1 MKEFRGLTALII
13 EPHSGMRMSIH
24 NMLNLCEISKIDHA
38 VSSGTAIRPLQN
50 KHYDLI
56 LCEYDLGEGQD
67 GQQLLEDLRHNKIIP
82 LWTIFIMVTAER
94 SQEKVVSAAELA
106 PTDYL
111 LKPFTAD
118 ALLERISRAIER
130 RVLLMPIY
138 QLMERGSLS
147 EAIQDCVEGEQT
159 SSKFAVDFM
168 RLRAELHVTLGHA
181 AEAELIYKRLQ
192 EVRAVAWARLG
203 LAKTLY
209 MQSKYTEAEELLTNI
224 VTENPQFLDA
234 YDWLAKT
241 HEAVGNL
248 PKAKDVLQEAVAVS
262 PHVVRRLRKLG
273 QVSIETGDI
282 DTAEASFQKVVTKAK
297 YSEFR
302 DPEDHVRLV
311 KTLVKKG
318 DTQQAAVVVRDMEK
332 TLNTSL
338 KMPACRAISAGM
350 IHELNGDAER
360 AAEEFA
366 AAVAACRD
374 AVGLSN
380 EMKLDLAKNCLQNNL
395 QEGAAEV
402 MLDVMNN
409 SADGASMAK
418 AIAIFEAAG
427 HKELAEKIAK
437 ESRRQVVDLISTGA
451 DKARQGDYRGAVDLM
466 SAAAQKLPDN
476 PQVIFNAAVAVLKCL
491 EHTGWDSK
499 LASRARWYI
508 DNARRLDPIN
518 PRLEPLGDLYQQ
530 ILKKYGILPSQGDG
544 ETATTRV

>member
-1 MKEFRGLTALII
+1 MKAFSSMTALIV

-24 NMLNLCEISKIDHA
+24 NMLNLCEITKIDHA

-50 KHYDLI
+50 KAYDLI

-67 GQQLLEDLRHNKIIP
+67 GQQLLEDLRHNKVIP

-94 SQEKVVSAAELA
+94 AQEKVVSAAELA

-118 ALLERISRAIER
+118 ALLDRIARAVER
-130 RVLLMPIY
+130 RELFMPVY
-138 QLMERGSLS
+138 QLMEHGSLP
-147 EAIQDCVEGEQT
+147 EAIEACAEGEAA
-159 SSKFAVDFM
+159 SPKFAVDFM

-181 AEAELIYKRLQ
+181 AEAEAIYTKLQ
-192 EVRAVAWARLG
+192 EVKAVAWARLG

-209 MQSKYTEAEELLTNI
+209 MQSKYGEAEELLGAI
-224 VTENPQFLDA
+224 VSENPQFLDA
-234 YDWLAKT
+234 YDWLAKA

-248 PKAKDVLQEAVAVS
+248 SEAKDVLQDAVS
-262 PHVVRRLRKLG
+262 ISPHAVRRLRRLG
-273 QVSIETGDI
+273 QVALETGDV

-318 DTQQAAVVVRDMEK
+318 DTQQAATVVRDMEK
-332 TLNTSL
+332 TLNTSA
-338 KMPACRAISAGM
+338 KMPACRAMSAGM
-350 IHELNGDAER
+350 IHESNGDAEA

-366 AAVAACRD
+366 AAVAATRS

-380 EMKLDLAKNCLQNNL
+380 EMKLDLAKSCLDNNL
-395 QEGAAEV
+395 QDSAAEV

-409 SADGASMAK
+409 TADDAAMAK
-418 AIAIFEAAG
+418 AMAVFEQAG
-427 HKELAEKIAK
+427 HKDLAEQVAK
-437 ESRRQVVDLISTGA
+437 ESRRQVVDLISSGA
-451 DKARQGDYRGAVDLM
+451 DKARSGDYRGAVELM
-466 SAAAQKLPDN
+466 TTAAHKLPDN
-476 PQVIFNAAVAVLKCL
+476 PQVVFNAAVAMLKCL
-491 EHTGWDSK
+491 EHTGWDNK
-499 LASRARWYI
+499 LAGHARWYI
-508 DNARRLDPIN
+508 DNARRLDPAN

-530 ILKKYGILPSQGDG
+530 ILKKYGILPAQV
-544 ETATTRV
+544 TAKPPLRA